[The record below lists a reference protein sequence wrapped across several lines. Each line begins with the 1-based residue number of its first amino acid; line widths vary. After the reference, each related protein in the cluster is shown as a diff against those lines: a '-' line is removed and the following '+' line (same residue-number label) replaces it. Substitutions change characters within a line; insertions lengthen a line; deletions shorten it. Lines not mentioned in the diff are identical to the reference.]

1 MTSPTV
7 DPIVAPPAEKPA
19 PLWEDFIDIFYAP
32 SSVFRRRENLSP
44 WPAIL
49 IISALLLIVSF
60 ATYNAMSG
68 AIETEVRRQLAKN
81 PQMTQDM
88 IDKAMKFTSW
98 TTRLGGI
105 FYPIVIAVAAFLTW
119 LIGKIVGAKQSY
131 QVAMVMVAYAS
142 IVDVVKAIVTGA
154 QALLMDSASLTSIYN
169 LSLGP
174 ARFVDP
180 VTVSPVTLAI
190 YNRLDLF
197 NIWYAVLL
205 GIGMHVTG
213 KVSKQNATIFAVL
226 YWLLITGFALFGG
239 RPGLQIVVKR
249 RGPRRFRL

>member
-1 MTSPTV
+1 MTSPTAE
-7 DPIVAPPAEKPA
+7 PIVPPAAKPA
-19 PLWEDFIDIFYAP
+19 PLWEDFIDILYAP
-32 SSVFRRRENLSP
+32 SSVFRRRENSSP

-49 IISALLLIVSF
+49 IVSALILIISF

-68 AIETEVRRQLAKN
+68 AFETELRRQFAKN

-88 IDKAMKFTSW
+88 IDKAIKVGSW
-98 TTRLGGI
+98 TTRLAGI
-105 FYPIVIAVAAFLTW
+105 FYPVIIAVAALFAW
-119 LIGKIVGAKQSY
+119 LLGKIVGSKQTY

-142 IVDVVKAIVTGA
+142 IIDVVKAIVTGA

-169 LSLGP
+169 LSTGP

-180 VTVSPVTLAI
+180 TTASPVMLGILT
-190 YNRLDLF
+190 RLDLF
-197 NIWYAVLL
+197 TIWYSVLL

-226 YWLLITGFALFGG
+226 YWLLVTAFTLLGALS
-239 RPGLQIVVKR
+239 QAA
-249 RGPRRFRL
+249 RG